1 MMKCVSESRTAALL
15 AGMLLGHLIL
25 ASAGCSAVKEPVSL
39 TPAPP
44 ADKQVELERRA
55 IDLLVRAA
63 RSDDPVLQSNAMEA
77 LVGVAPE
84 DGLPVFREGLRSPSP
99 LVGYAACVSLGI
111 VRDRSSLAS
120 LRALAAGPDA
130 RVRLGAAFALVRCG
144 QKNYAQFLVDGLSSA
159 DENTRCDA
167 AYLIGKLGEPRARRR
182 LRHALSYEESSR
194 VQVHLYTALA
204 SLGDSDGVQA
214 LKECARDDVVTCVLA
229 LQSMVELADPRFRDT
244 LRYCFAKKDYVE
256 SQLIAARALGRLGL
270 RDGYALAKE
279 NLDATVSDRTDAEA
293 TMRRRSLAALA
304 LGAIGE
310 PASLPALEQRI
321 RSENDPRVQVA
332 AAYAICEITRK
343 GR

>member
-1 MMKCVSESRTAALL
+1 MIPSALRASRLLPGLLLAAAVAAVPSCTAAR
-15 AGMLLGHLIL
+15 
-25 ASAGCSAVKEPVSL
+25 EPVSL
-39 TPAPP
+39 APAPP
-44 ADKQVELERRA
+44 AGKQVELERRA
-55 IDLLVRAA
+55 IDLLVCAA

-84 DGLPVFREGLRSPSP
+84 DGLPVFRDGLRSPSP
-99 LVGYAACVSLGI
+99 LVAYAACVSLGM
-111 VRDRSSLAS
+111 VRDRASLPA
-120 LRALAAGPDA
+120 LRALAAGPEA

-144 QKNYAQFLVDGLSSA
+144 QKNYAQFLVDGLGSA
-159 DENTRCDA
+159 DENTRCDS
-167 AYLIGKLGEPRARRR
+167 AYLIGKLGESRARRR
-182 LRHALSYEESSR
+182 LRHALSYEDSSR

-214 LKECARDDVVTCVLA
+214 LKECTRDDVVTCVLA

-244 LRYCFAKKDYVE
+244 LRYCLGKKDYVE

-270 RDGYALAKE
+270 RDGYALARE

-304 LGAIGE
+304 LGAIAD
-310 PASLPALEQRI
+310 PAALPALEQRI

-332 AAYAICEITRK
+332 AAYAICQITRK